1 MDWIRNPTPMMHTA
15 IAFLLSLFV
24 VTVTQAQGFKFSNED
39 QAEKAEKAREADR
52 QVGVQWLLA
61 TPCKDR
67 IKNQK
72 IMVLIGEERNGLV
85 YASQL
90 SYDPHFNAIND
101 RLKAA
106 GLRPYTREEIY
117 RQITQAVIEAY
128 LRNDTAGALNAAKRL
143 AAQYIL
149 RGVIATQ
156 AGRNRIVNVNQVS
169 VSMDF
174 TLTDTDG
181 RLISQASATNES
193 FAGRDTTQMALTL
206 INEKAD
212 EVVAKLYSDYCQK
225 ADAR

>member
-1 MDWIRNPTPMMHTA
+1 MMHTA
-15 IAFLLSLFV
+15 LALLLSLFV
-24 VTVTQAQGFKFSNED
+24 ITMTQAQGFKFSNEEQTD
-39 QAEKAEKAREADR
+39 KALDAERQAR
-52 QVGVQWLLA
+52 VQSLLA

-72 IMVLIGEERNGLV
+72 ILVLIGEERNGRV

-90 SYDPHFNAIND
+90 SYDPHFNAINE
-101 RLKAA
+101 RLKAV
-106 GLRPYTREEIY
+106 GLKTYTREEIY

-149 RGVIATQ
+149 RGLIATQ
-156 AGRNRIVNVNQVS
+156 AGRNAIVNVNQVS
-169 VSMDF
+169 VTMDF
-174 TLTDTDG
+174 TLTDADG
-181 RLISQASATNES
+181 RLISQAAATNES
-193 FAGRDTTQMALTL
+193 FAGRDIAQMALTL

-225 ADAR
+225 SGAR

>member
-1 MDWIRNPTPMMHTA
+1 VPHTA
-15 IAFLLSLFV
+15 IAVLLSLFV
-24 VTVTQAQGFKFSNED
+24 VTATQAQGFKFSNED
-39 QAEKAEKAREADR
+39 PAEKAEKAREADR
-52 QVGVQWLLA
+52 QLGVQSLLA

-72 IMVLIGEERNGLV
+72 IMVLIGEERNGEV
-85 YASQL
+85 YASPL
-90 SYDPHFNAIND
+90 SYDLHFNAIND
-101 RLKAA
+101 RLRAV
-106 GLRPYTREEIY
+106 GLRTYTREEIY

-143 AAQYIL
+143 AAQYVL

-169 VSMDF
+169 VNMDF

-181 RLISQASATNES
+181 RLISKAFATNES
-193 FAGRDTTQMALTL
+193 FAGRDTSQMALTL

-212 EVVAKLYSDYCQK
+212 EVVAKLYSDYCQQNG
-225 ADAR
+225 AR